1 MSLDDKT
8 DVRDSERRRKR
19 LIIPMVYM
27 LVEIVCLWLILA
39 LIQVK
44 FNMLEW
50 NFWALAIFILG
61 SVYSIFKT
69 IHIYKRQKDY
79 LTEKEYNDLQ

>member
-1 MSLDDKT
+1 MSLNHKT
-8 DVRDSERRRKR
+8 HVRGFERRRKR

-27 LVEIVCLWLILA
+27 LAEIVCFWLVLA
-39 LIQVK
+39 LFQVN
-44 FNMLEW
+44 FNIFEW